1 MLATSPTYKI
11 ESLQLAYPQ
20 HPKPSPLSFTIE
32 AGQTWVVLG
41 QNGAGKT
48 SLLMN
53 LAGIQ
58 PGLAGSLEI
67 NGQSLASLA
76 PKERAKLF
84 GLVTQENT
92 SQLPSQVID
101 YVLAGRFAHL
111 KSWQAESFS
120 DYRLAL
126 TALKHFNL
134 LHLKR
139 RNHLSLSGGEKQRLN
154 LATLFC
160 QNPWL
165 YILDEPTNHLDPA
178 HQVQLAQLL
187 KAKTQRQQS
196 AILALH
202 NPNLALKLASHA
214 VLFLPSGEVLTGTA
228 AEVLTQ
234 ENLEAAYQIKFNQ
247 ESQGLLN
254 WL

>member
-1 MLATSPTYKI
+1 MKNFTYQI
-11 ESLQLAYPQ
+11 ENLQLAYPQ
-20 HPKPSPLSFTIE
+20 HPKPSPLSFTIQ

-58 PGLAGSLEI
+58 PSLGGSLEI
-67 NGQSLASLA
+67 NGQPLASLA

-84 GLVTQENT
+84 GLVTQETAN
-92 SQLPSQVID
+92 QLPNEVIN
-101 YVLAGRFAHL
+101 YVLAGRFAYL

-139 RNHLSLSGGEKQRLN
+139 RNHQNLSGGEKQRLN

-165 YILDEPTNHLDPA
+165 YILDEPTNHLDLA
-178 HQVQLAQLL
+178 HQVQLVTQLQ
-187 KAKTQRQQS
+187 AKTKQQHS
-196 AILALH
+196 LVLALH
-202 NPNLALKLASHA
+202 NPNLALKIASHA
-214 VLFLPSGEVLTGTA
+214 VLFLPSGEVLTGK
-228 AEVLTQ
+228 AEDVLSL

-247 ESQGLLN
+247 EDTNPLS